1 VAVDVRVLAAT
12 NVNLRQA
19 VRDRSFREDLFYR
32 LNVVPLH
39 VPPLRERRDDI
50 PRLVEHFV
58 RRFARECRR
67 DVRGV
72 SAGALNAL
80 ARYTWP
86 GNVRELENVI
96 HRAVVL
102 AAGPVV
108 HLEDV
113 PLDVAMPETVSLLSR
128 DTLPLREACDEFERQ
143 YVVRTLERTQ
153 WNVSRAARQLGV
165 HRNTVLT
172 KLALWGVQRPGA
184 SEGRALS
191 P

>member
-1 VAVDVRVLAAT
+1 VVPIHLPA
-12 NVNLRQA
+12 LRQ
-19 VRDRSFREDLFYR
+19 RRE
-32 LNVVPLH
+32 
-39 VPPLRERRDDI
+39 DI

-58 RRFARECRR
+58 RRFARESRR

-72 SAGALNAL
+72 SAGALDAL
-80 ARYTWP
+80 VRYDWP

-102 AAGPVV
+102 AARPVV

-113 PLDVAMPETVSLLSR
+113 PLDVAMPETVSLMSR

-143 YVVRTLERTQ
+143 YVLRTLERTR
-153 WNVSRAARQLGV
+153 WNVSRAARELGV
-165 HRNTVLT
+165 HRNTILA
-172 KLALWGVQRPGA
+172 KLALWGLRRPGEPENQRA
-184 SEGRALS
+184 S